1 MSRGSPM
8 SIPARSR
15 CCDGVFSLATQ
26 PLKALRF
33 QRRTMQAM
41 GRRDVGSQALAAIL
55 PATAN
60 LGAAGLAIVDR
71 VVTSRLPKPVN
82 KEGEVM
88 EAPTL
93 RAPRTIFNGSISP
106 HRRFAFGPLSLDTAK
121 EVKNTFGV
129 TVNDV
134 ILAMCG
140 GALRRYLSERDELPD
155 EPLLAMVPV
164 SVRTEEQKGA
174 MGNQVSAMIANL
186 ATDEADPVTRLR
198 TIHDG
203 MHIAKQQHKAIPASS
218 SGLHASSQHPQSPP
232 ARRERVARAKVV
244 DLVNPPFNVTI
255 SNIPGPTSRSTAP
268 GPGLVGSYP
277 VSAIAD
283 GLGLNITVMSYIG
296 DLDFGIV
303 ACQRDDA

>member
-1 MSRGSPM
+1 
-8 SIPARSR
+8 
-15 CCDGVFSLATQ
+15 
-26 PLKALRF
+26 
-33 QRRTMQAM
+33 MQAM

-121 EVKNTFGV
+121 EVKNVFGV

-140 GALRRYLSERDELPD
+140 GALRRYLSDRDELPD
-155 EPLLAMVPV
+155 EP
-164 SVRTEEQKGA
+164 
-174 MGNQVSAMIANL
+174 
-186 ATDEADPVTRLR
+186 
-198 TIHDG
+198 
-203 MHIAKQQHKAIPASS
+203 
-218 SGLHASSQHPQSPP
+218 
-232 ARRERVARAKVV
+232 VARHGPRVGA
-244 DLVNPPFNVTI
+244 DRGAEGRDGE
-255 SNIPGPTSRSTAP
+255 PG
-268 GPGLVGSYP
+268 
-277 VSAIAD
+277 
-283 GLGLNITVMSYIG
+283 IG
-296 DLDFGIV
+296 DDRQPRYGRSGSGHP
-303 ACQRDDA
+303 AAHDP